1 MEKVANLFHDKDFLV
16 IIMMIKRIRAVFIK
30 DHCSIYK
37 ILGTSLQC

>member
-1 MEKVANLFHDKDFLV
+1 MECHLLFLV
-16 IIMMIKRIRAVFIK
+16 IIMMIKTIRVVFIE